1 MKKKLGEA
9 AFALGFSL
17 MFLGGAYVETAVGF
31 VMVVISMAVMLAAG
45 LYLDN
50 I

>member
-1 MKKKLGEA
+1 MKRKIGEA
-9 AFALGFSL
+9 AFALGFSM
-17 MFLGGAYVETAVGF
+17 MFLGGAYVETALGF
-31 VMVVISMAVMLAAG
+31 ALVIISMAVMVAAG